1 MLGLLIH
8 LLCEPFYSK
17 PFPVAAGGGFFFL
30 SECQVLSG
38 FRARCRVKKLPRII
52 VLQILL
58 LASSSSQEG
67 PGGALCGVLPC
78 GNIVCRLCAGT
89 RHRGRKSGRCGA
101 CVPPGCFAC
110 AMQPPHHENQPT
122 RRAAYSRGS
131 GTFPPA
137 GHCARVWPRALPCH
151 ETRGGEGAG
160 HAAAGAGTSRC
171 GGSRC

>member
-1 MLGLLIH
+1 MPCSARRGGISWLDFRFYKVLGR
-8 LLCEPFYSK
+8 EPPARYRVIK
-17 PFPVAAGGGFFFL
+17 PARVVVSRNSRAL
-30 SECQVLSG
+30 SCY
-38 FRARCRVKKLPRII
+38 KILP
-52 VLQILL
+52 
-58 LASSSSQEG
+58 LASPPSQKG

-78 GNIVCRLCAGT
+78 GNISLSPLGRNAPQGAEIGALWGLCPAGLLCLCHAAPY
-89 RHRGRKSGRCGA
+89 RES
-101 CVPPGCFAC
+101 
-110 AMQPPHHENQPT
+110 QPA

-151 ETRGGEGAG
+151 ETRRGEGAG

>member
-1 MLGLLIH
+1 MPCSARRGGSPWLDFR
-8 LLCEPFYSK
+8 FYEVWGNCN
-17 PFPVAAGGGFFFL
+17 PRAL
-30 SECQVLSG
+30 SCQETP
-38 FRARCRVKKLPRII
+38 RVSCYKILP
-52 VLQILL
+52 
-58 LASSSSQEG
+58 LASPPSQKG

-78 GNIVCRLCAGT
+78 RNSLPPECWSALQGSEMGALWGLCPAGLLCLCHAAPY
-89 RHRGRKSGRCGA
+89 RES
-101 CVPPGCFAC
+101 
-110 AMQPPHHENQPT
+110 QPA

-151 ETRGGEGAG
+151 ETRRGEGAG